1 MRFDL
6 GDQRERMVEWQLAR
20 RGIRDPA
27 VMRAMRAVPRDRFVP
42 ESLLEFAYEDTPLPI
57 DAEQTISQPYIV
69 ALMADMLELE
79 PGDKVLEIGTGS
91 GYAAAVL
98 AEIAGEVFTIERR
111 ETLCASARA
120 RLQEL
125 GYTNVHVR
133 CGDGTKG
140 WPEEAPFDAIAVTA
154 GGPVVP
160 QSLRTQLA
168 IGGRL
173 VIPVGDS
180 GVQRLKRIWRTGED
194 DYEEED
200 FGPVRFVPLIGEE
213 GWASEHTTTHAY
225 RTRGRVGESSGSFE
239 ARKNRAPARPATT
252 REIVGLAAE
261 PFERGESADVAP
273 LLKRIGDAR
282 VVLLG
287 EASHGTAEF
296 YDMRARITL
305 ALIDADP
312 NVRIVAVEADWPDAR
327 QVDRFVRGLEAA
339 AHPEQAF
346 TRFPTW
352 MWANRQVL
360 RFVNRLRDVNA
371 ARESERQVGFY
382 GLDLYSLHTSIR
394 AVLAYLEKVDTE
406 AAAVARARYGCLE
419 PWEHDPA
426 AYGAA
431 AVRGRF
437 DDCAEEAARMLS
449 DLLRQRLEYERIDK
463 EGYFDA
469 ERNAALVKNAERYY
483 RAMYYGRHESWNL
496 RDEHMFETLRVLL
509 RRQGRHARAVVWA
522 HNSHLGNAAATSMSA
537 RGETNV
543 GELCRN
549 AFGDSCYAVG
559 FGTDHGTVAAA
570 RDWDAPMETM
580 RVRPAHEASYERVCH
595 DTRLPGFL
603 LPLRH
608 PNRDDLRPALLA
620 ERLERAI
627 GVVYRPDTELVSHY
641 FHASLPRQFD
651 EWIWFDE
658 TTAVDPLP
666 VRERVGETPETFPF
680 GL

>member
-6 GDQRERMVEWQLAR
+6 GQQRERMVERQLAR

-27 VMRAMRAVPRDRFVP
+27 VMRAMRSVPRDKFVP
-42 ESLLEFAYEDTPLPI
+42 EELVEFAYDDTPLPI
-57 DAEQTISQPYIV
+57 DANQTISQPYIV
-69 ALMADMLELE
+69 ALMADALELE
-79 PGDKVLEIGTGS
+79 PDDKVLEIGTGS
-91 GYAAAVL
+91 GYAAAIL
-98 AEIAGEVFTIERR
+98 SEIAAEVFTIERH
-111 ETLCASARA
+111 ETLCTSARA
-120 RLQEL
+120 VLEEL
-125 GYTNVHVR
+125 GCTNVHVR

-160 QSLRTQLA
+160 KSLREQLA

-173 VIPVGDS
+173 VMPVGDV
-180 GVQRLKRIWRTGED
+180 GVQRLKRVWRTGEKEF
-194 DYEEED
+194 EEED
-200 FGPVRFVPLIGEE
+200 LGPVRFVPLIGEE
-213 GWASEHTTTHAY
+213 GWSAERANAPRGKRHAAMPSE
-225 RTRGRVGESSGSFE
+225 
-239 ARKNRAPARPATT
+239 ARPAFKDRAAARPMTVAD
-252 REIVGLAAE
+252 IVARAAE
-261 PFERGESADVAP
+261 PFERYDTASLNP
-273 LLKRIGDAR
+273 LLARVGDAR

-305 ALIDADP
+305 ALIEADP
-312 NVRIVAVEADWPDAR
+312 SFRAVAVEADWPDAR
-327 QVDRFVRGLEAA
+327 QVDRFVRGLDAA
-339 AHPEQAF
+339 PHPERAF

-352 MWANRQVL
+352 MWANKQVL
-360 RFVNRLRDVNA
+360 SFVNRLRDVNA
-371 ARESERQVGFY
+371 GRAAEQSVGFY

-394 AVLAYLEKVDTE
+394 SVLAYLDRIDRD
-406 AAAVARARYGCLE
+406 AAAVARARYGCLT

-437 DDCAEEAARMLS
+437 DDCAEEVARMLS
-449 DLLRQRLEYERIDK
+449 DLLRQRLEYEAKDK
-463 EGYFDA
+463 EGFFDA

-496 RDEHMFETLRVLL
+496 RDEHMFETLRALL
-509 RRQGRHARAVVWA
+509 DRYGRRARAIVWA

-570 RDWDAPMETM
+570 RDWDAPLEIM

-595 DTRLPGFL
+595 ETRLPGFL
-603 LPLRH
+603 MPLRQ
-608 PNRDDLRPALLA
+608 PKTGDARAALLA

-627 GVVYRPDTELVSHY
+627 GVIYRPESELASHY
-641 FHASLPRQFD
+641 FHASLARQFD

-658 TTAVDPLP
+658 TTAIDPLP
-666 VRERVGETPETFPF
+666 VGEHSTETPETFPF